1 MQQHKL
7 LNLTEYLFKETVVQP
22 STEEYFGRVQL
33 YTGLPDF
40 DVLNIT
46 FFSLARL
53 LVKNSKILILFQEFV
68 VVLVKLRL
76 NVPLQDLAFRF
87 TVSLSTLS
95 RTFTEG

>member
-1 MQQHKL
+1 MLELRQWTQILCSKSKLVQQHKL

-46 FFSLARL
+46 FFFL
-53 LVKNSKILILFQEFV
+53 
-68 VVLVKLRL
+68 
-76 NVPLQDLAFRF
+76 
-87 TVSLSTLS
+87 
-95 RTFTEG
+95 